1 MIIFD
6 FTEPEL
12 DLFRNKCNFVNYE
25 KDLFEMRARGIPLEQ
40 IAEELDISSDYARK
54 LSQKANKKILKIL

>member
-1 MIIFD
+1 MIISD

-40 IAEELDISSDYARK
+40 IA
-54 LSQKANKKILKIL
+54 